1 MKKIISILLC
11 TFIMISSFNLKVF
24 AKDSPP
30 EVSADNVVLMDGL
43 TGEILYSKNPDAA
56 YPPASTTKTM
66 TALLTLENSKL
77 DDKVI
82 VGKNPPFAE
91 GSKAG
96 IREGE
101 ELTVRDLLYGL
112 LFVSGNDCANALAEH
127 IGGSIDNFVAMMNK
141 RAKELGCE
149 NTSFI
154 NPNGLYNPNHKTSA
168 KDLALI
174 MKELVKHPEYSEI
187 ATDNNTY
194 NIVAANTPDIKHP
207 VSNEIKMAWKSGRYY
222 YDGIE
227 GGKTGYTVQS
237 LHSYV
242 VSAKRNNQRLIVAIV
257 HSDSSAFYSDAIKL
271 LNYGFKNFE
280 LSKLYSKGDV
290 VSNYKV
296 NDDLTIPLIA
306 AEDFYYLKEKDSSN
320 VPELKIKDKNLSDK
334 PFSKGDA
341 VLDADIVFND
351 RSIGTLKLESGTDHI
366 LKPVSAPNTPGKN
379 VFSLILKILLGIA
392 TGFVMLILLLRTII
406 MRRRRKLRRNS
417 GKPKYYSHYR

>member
-11 TFIMISSFNLKVF
+11 AFFMISSFNLKVF

-43 TGEILYSKNPDAA
+43 TGEILYSKSPNAA

-82 VGKNPPFAE
+82 VGKNPPFAD

-141 RAKELGCE
+141 RAKELGCG
-149 NTSFI
+149 NTNFV
-154 NPNGLYNPNHKTSA
+154 NPNGLYDPNHKTSA

-174 MKELVKHPEYSEI
+174 MKELVKHPEYSQI
-187 ATDNNTY
+187 ATDNVTY
-194 NIVAANTPDIKHP
+194 NIIGANTPDIKHP
-207 VSNEIKMAWKSGRYY
+207 VSNEIKMVWKNGRYY

-237 LHSYV
+237 LYSYV
-242 VSAKRNNQRLIVAIV
+242 VSAKRNDQRLIVAMV
-257 HSDSSAFYSDAIKL
+257 HSGSNDFYSDAIKL

-296 NDDLTIPLIA
+296 NDDLTIPLVA
-306 AEDFYYLKEKDSSN
+306 AEDFYYSKEKDSSA
-320 VPELKIKDKNLSDK
+320 VPELKIEGKNLSDK
-334 PFSKGDA
+334 SFSKGDI
-341 VLDADIVFND
+341 VLDANIDLNNQN
-351 RSIGTLKLESGTDHI
+351 IGTLKLESGADHI
-366 LKPVSAPNTPGKN
+366 LKSVSASNKPSKN
-379 VFSLILKILLGIA
+379 IFSLILKILLGIV
-392 TGFVMLILLLRTII
+392 TGFILLVLLLRTII
-406 MRRRRKLRRNS
+406 IRRQRKLRRKS